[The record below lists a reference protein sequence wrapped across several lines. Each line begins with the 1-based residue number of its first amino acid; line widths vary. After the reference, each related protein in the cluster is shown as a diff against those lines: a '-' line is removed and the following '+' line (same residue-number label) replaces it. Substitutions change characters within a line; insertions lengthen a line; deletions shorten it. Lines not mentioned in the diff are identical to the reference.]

1 MKHSDWFRRGF
12 KVTQR
17 SSQKIEITCIYA
29 CTPIK
34 GLVTDVFLI
43 VMLTSEIIRISE
55 KYLDGILAMLRMH
68 RSRHPLRVVSIKA
81 DGAFEAV
88 R

>member
-17 SSQKIEITCIYA
+17 SSQKREITRIYA

-34 GLVTDVFLI
+34 GYGKTRVKREFPQSRDAAVDLLYKGYYI
-43 VMLTSEIIRISE
+43 VVARGYI
-55 KYLDGILAMLRMH
+55 
-68 RSRHPLRVVSIKA
+68 
-81 DGAFEAV
+81 
-88 R
+88 